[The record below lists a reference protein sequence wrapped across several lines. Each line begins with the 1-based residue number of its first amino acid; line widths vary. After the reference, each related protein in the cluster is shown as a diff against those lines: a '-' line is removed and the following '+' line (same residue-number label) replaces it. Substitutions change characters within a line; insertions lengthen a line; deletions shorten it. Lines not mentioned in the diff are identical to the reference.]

1 MKKNINIK
9 KFLIA
14 VMSIVM
20 IFSTM
25 TSCGQ
30 DVSSDNSSTVAS
42 NVDDNSETDTI
53 DIDIDVSRGNDDLSS
68 SSVDSSDNS
77 SEADS
82 STKDSDSS
90 EDDSSSKAEST
101 TKKVDSSSSGDT
113 SSKTTTKTT
122 ANTTPAVVTQP
133 TQRTTTK
140 VTTRS
145 TTKTTTKATTK
156 ATTKPTVP
164 NVSIASWDKSDPSSF
179 IKPAGLTRLQ
189 DAVWEVSKF
198 NYTESY
204 NDKYLNI
211 IREELIKYGQAYCK
225 QKGATKYTVNPKMY
239 PYYDKNGKPLMV
251 PTDKNNNVI
260 AVGSLVEFP
269 YDEHFHGYSYFK
281 SAKQRMDEVD
291 GFIFAMQLYIE
302 RVICNSFRHGM
313 EDIQWNITFG
323 FENGITWTVMTGFP
337 DDWK

>member
-1 MKKNINIK
+1 MLKKI
-9 KFLIA
+9 LA
-14 VMSIVM
+14 
-20 IFSTM
+20 FSLAISMLLATA
-25 TSCGQ
+25 CGNT
-30 DVSSDNSSTVAS
+30 NSSEKESVNTDAS
-42 NVDDNSETDTI
+42 VSEESEDA
-53 DIDIDVSRGNDDLSS
+53 SS
-68 SSVDSSDNS
+68 SSDSSNDDSEVTSSKKESGS
-77 SEADS
+77 SEN
-82 STKDSDSS
+82 
-90 EDDSSSKAEST
+90 DSSSKAEST

-140 VTTRS
+140 ATTRT

-189 DAVWEVSKF
+189 DAVWEVSK
-198 NYTESY
+198 Y
-204 NDKYLNI
+204 NDGDKYLSI

-239 PYYDKNGKPLMV
+239 PYYDKNGKPLLV

-260 AVGSLVEFP
+260 AVGSLVECP
-269 YDEHFHGYSYFK
+269 YDEHYGGYSYFK
-281 SAKQRMDEVD
+281 SAKQRMESVNS
-291 GFIFAMQLYIE
+291 FISGMQLYIE
-302 RVICNSFRHGM
+302 RVICNSFRHGI
-313 EDIQWNITFG
+313 EDIQWNITYG
-323 FENGITWTVMTGFP
+323 WEGDICWTVMTGFP

>member
-1 MKKNINIK
+1 MLKRISAFI
-9 KFLIA
+9 LA
-14 VMSIVM
+14 L
-20 IFSTM
+20 TM
-25 TSCGQ
+25 LCVTACSN
-30 DVSSDNSSTVAS
+30 DNSSDTS
-42 NVDDNSETDTI
+42 KVD
-53 DIDIDVSRGNDDLSS
+53 SS
-68 SSVDSSDNS
+68 SSVSEQETDSSSDDS
-77 SEADS
+77 DDISEADS

-140 VTTRS
+140 ATTRT

-189 DAVWEVSKF
+189 DAVWEVSK
-198 NYTESY
+198 Y
-204 NDKYLNI
+204 NDGDKYLSI

-239 PYYDKNGKPLMV
+239 PYYDKNGKPLLV

-269 YDEHFHGYSYFK
+269 YDEHYGGYSYFK
-281 SAKQRMDEVD
+281 SAKQRMESVNS
-291 GFIFAMQLYIE
+291 FISGMQLYIE
-302 RVICNSFRHGM
+302 RVICNSFRHGI
-313 EDIQWNITFG
+313 EDIQWNITYG
-323 FENGITWTVMTGFP
+323 WEGDICWTVMTGFP

>member
-1 MKKNINIK
+1 MLKRISAFI
-9 KFLIA
+9 LA
-14 VMSIVM
+14 L
-20 IFSTM
+20 TM
-25 TSCGQ
+25 LCVTACSN
-30 DVSSDNSSTVAS
+30 DNSS
-42 NVDDNSETDTI
+42 DTSKA
-53 DIDIDVSRGNDDLSS
+53 DSS
-68 SSVDSSDNS
+68 SSVSEQETDSSSDDSDDS

-133 TQRTTTK
+133 TQKTTTK
-140 VTTRS
+140 A

-189 DAVWEVSKF
+189 DAVGEMSKY
-198 NYTESY
+198 NYD
-204 NDKYLNI
+204 DKNLKI
-211 IREELIKYGQAYCK
+211 IREELIKYGQEYCK
-225 QKGATKYTVNPKMY
+225 KKGATKYVVDPKMY
-239 PYYDKNGKPLMV
+239 PYYDKNGKPLLV

-269 YDEHFHGYSYFK
+269 YDEHDGGYSYFK
-281 SAKQRMDEVD
+281 SAAQRMESVN
-291 GFIFAMQLYIE
+291 GFINAMHLYIE
-302 RVICNSFRHGM
+302 RVICNSFRHGI
-313 EDIQWNITFG
+313 EDMHWNITYG
-323 FENGITWTVMTGFP
+323 YEGGICWTVMTGFP

>member
-1 MKKNINIK
+1 MLKRISAFI
-9 KFLIA
+9 LA
-14 VMSIVM
+14 L
-20 IFSTM
+20 TM
-25 TSCGQ
+25 LCVTACSN
-30 DVSSDNSSTVAS
+30 DNSS
-42 NVDDNSETDTI
+42 DTSKA
-53 DIDIDVSRGNDDLSS
+53 DSS
-68 SSVDSSDNS
+68 SSVSEQETNSSSDDSDDS
-77 SEADS
+77 SEADP

-101 TKKVDSSSSGDT
+101 TKKVDSSSSGDAT
-113 SSKTTTKTT
+113 SKTTTKAT

-133 TQRTTTK
+133 TQR
-140 VTTRS
+140 
-145 TTKTTTKATTK
+145 TTTKATTK

-239 PYYDKNGKPLMV
+239 PYYDKNGKPLLV

>member
-1 MKKNINIK
+1 MLKRISAFI
-9 KFLIA
+9 LA
-14 VMSIVM
+14 L
-20 IFSTM
+20 TM
-25 TSCGQ
+25 LCVTACSN
-30 DVSSDNSSTVAS
+30 DNSS
-42 NVDDNSETDTI
+42 DTSKA
-53 DIDIDVSRGNDDLSS
+53 DSS
-68 SSVDSSDNS
+68 SSVSEQETDSSSDDSDNS

-101 TKKVDSSSSGDT
+101 TKKVDSSSSVDT

-133 TQRTTTK
+133 AQRTTTK
-140 VTTRS
+140 VTTKT

-156 ATTKPTVP
+156 ATTKPTIP

-189 DAVWEVSKF
+189 DAVWEVSK
-198 NYTESY
+198 Y
-204 NDKYLNI
+204 NDGDKYLSI
-211 IREELIKYGQAYCK
+211 IREELIKYGQEYCK
-225 QKGATKYTVNPKMY
+225 KKGATKYTVNPKMY
-239 PYYDKNGKPLMV
+239 PYYDKNGKPLLV

-269 YDEHFHGYSYFK
+269 YDEHFSGYSYFK
-281 SAKQRMDEVD
+281 SAAHRMESVN
-291 GFIFAMQLYIE
+291 GFINRMQLYIE

-313 EDIQWNITFG
+313 EDIQWNITYG
-323 FENGITWTVMTGFP
+323 MENSGICWTVMTGFP

>member
-1 MKKNINIK
+1 MLKRLSAFI
-9 KFLIA
+9 LA
-14 VMSIVM
+14 L
-20 IFSTM
+20 TM
-25 TSCGQ
+25 LCVTACSN
-30 DVSSDNSSTVAS
+30 DNSS
-42 NVDDNSETDTI
+42 DTSKA
-53 DIDIDVSRGNDDLSS
+53 DSS
-68 SSVDSSDNS
+68 SSVSEQETDSSSDDSDNS

-133 TQRTTTK
+133 THRTTTK
-140 VTTRS
+140 ATTRT

-156 ATTKPTVP
+156 ATTKPTAP

-189 DAVWEVSKF
+189 DAVWEMSKY
-198 NYTESY
+198 NYD
-204 NDKYLNI
+204 DKNLKI
-211 IREELIKYGQAYCK
+211 IREELIKYGQEYCK
-225 QKGATKYTVNPKMY
+225 KKGATKYVVDPKMY
-239 PYYDKNGKPLMV
+239 PYYDKNGKPLLV

-269 YDEHFHGYSYFK
+269 YDEHDGGYSYFK
-281 SAKQRMDEVD
+281 SAAQRMESVN
-291 GFIFAMQLYIE
+291 GFINAMHLYIE

-313 EDIQWNITFG
+313 EDIQWNITYG
-323 FENGITWTVMTGFP
+323 LENSGICWTVMTGFP

>member
-1 MKKNINIK
+1 MLKRLSAFI
-9 KFLIA
+9 LA
-14 VMSIVM
+14 L
-20 IFSTM
+20 TM
-25 TSCGQ
+25 LCVTACSN
-30 DVSSDNSSTVAS
+30 DNSS
-42 NVDDNSETDTI
+42 DTSKA
-53 DIDIDVSRGNDDLSS
+53 DSS
-68 SSVDSSDNS
+68 SSVSEQETDSSSDDSDNS
-77 SEADS
+77 SETDS

-113 SSKTTTKTT
+113 SSKTTTNTT

-140 VTTRS
+140 ATTRT

-164 NVSIASWDKSDPSSF
+164 NIYIVPGDKSDPSSF

-189 DAVWEVSKF
+189 DAVWEVSKY
-198 NYTESY
+198 NYDE
-204 NDKYLNI
+204 KYYKI
-211 IREELIKYGQAYCK
+211 IREELIKYGQEYCK

-269 YDEHFHGYSYFK
+269 YDEHFGGYGYFK
-281 SAKQRMDEVD
+281 SVSHRMESVD

-313 EDIQWNITFG
+313 EDIQWNITYG
-323 FENGITWTVMTGFP
+323 MENSGICWTVMTGFP

>member
-1 MKKNINIK
+1 MLKRISAFI
-9 KFLIA
+9 LA
-14 VMSIVM
+14 L
-20 IFSTM
+20 TM
-25 TSCGQ
+25 LCVTACSN
-30 DVSSDNSSTVAS
+30 DNSS
-42 NVDDNSETDTI
+42 DTSKA
-53 DIDIDVSRGNDDLSS
+53 DSS
-68 SSVDSSDNS
+68 SSVSEQETDSSSDDSDDS

-122 ANTTPAVVTQP
+122 ANTTPAVVTQL

-140 VTTRS
+140 V

-164 NVSIASWDKSDPSSF
+164 NVYIVPGDKSDPSSF

-189 DAVWEVSKF
+189 DAVWEVSKY
-198 NYTESY
+198 NYDEKNY
-204 NDKYLNI
+204 KI
-211 IREELIKYGQAYCK
+211 IREELIKYGQEYCK

-269 YDEHFHGYSYFK
+269 YDEHFSGYGYFK
-281 SAKQRMDEVD
+281 SVSHRMESVD

-313 EDIQWNITFG
+313 EDIQWNITYG
-323 FENGITWTVMTGFP
+323 MENSGICWTVMTGFP

>member
-1 MKKNINIK
+1 MLKRLSAFI
-9 KFLIA
+9 LA
-14 VMSIVM
+14 L
-20 IFSTM
+20 TM
-25 TSCGQ
+25 LCVTACSN
-30 DVSSDNSSTVAS
+30 DNSS
-42 NVDDNSETDTI
+42 DTSKA
-53 DIDIDVSRGNDDLSS
+53 DSS
-68 SSVDSSDNS
+68 SSVSEQETDSSSDDSDDS

-140 VTTRS
+140 VTTKT
-145 TTKTTTKATTK
+145 TTKTTTKAITK
-156 ATTKPTVP
+156 ATTKNTT
-164 NVSIASWDKSDPSSF
+164 NVSPSD
-179 IKPAGLTRLQ
+179 IKPAGLTRLE
-189 DAVWEVSKF
+189 DAVWNISIYGNITYG
-198 NYTESY
+198 NYQ
-204 NDKYLNI
+204 NNKNLPI

-225 QKGATKYTVNPKMY
+225 QKGATKYTVNPKIY

-251 PTDKNNNVI
+251 PTDQKNNVI

-269 YDEHFHGYSYFK
+269 YDEHLTPSNYRTAQERLSGVRAFIN
-281 SAKQRMDEVD
+281 RMH
-291 GFIFAMQLYIE
+291 LYIE

-313 EDIQWNITFG
+313 EDIQWNITYG
-323 FENGITWTVMTGFP
+323 IENSGICWTVMTGFP

>member
-1 MKKNINIK
+1 MLKRLSAFI
-9 KFLIA
+9 LA
-14 VMSIVM
+14 L
-20 IFSTM
+20 TM
-25 TSCGQ
+25 LCVTACSN
-30 DVSSDNSSTVAS
+30 DNSS
-42 NVDDNSETDTI
+42 DTSKA
-53 DIDIDVSRGNDDLSS
+53 DSS
-68 SSVDSSDNS
+68 SSVSEQETDSSSDDSDDS

-140 VTTRS
+140 AI
-145 TTKTTTKATTK
+145 TKATTK
-156 ATTKPTVP
+156 NTT
-164 NVSIASWDKSDPSSF
+164 NVSPSD
-179 IKPAGLTRLQ
+179 IKPAGLTRLE
-189 DAVWEVSKF
+189 DAVWNISIYGNITYG
-198 NYTESY
+198 NYQ
-204 NDKYLNI
+204 NNKNLPI

-225 QKGATKYTVNPKMY
+225 QKGATKYTVNPKIY

-251 PTDKNNNVI
+251 PTDQKNNVI

-269 YDEHFHGYSYFK
+269 YDEHLTPSNYRTAQERLSGVRAFIN
-281 SAKQRMDEVD
+281 RMH
-291 GFIFAMQLYIE
+291 LYIE
-302 RVICNSFRHGM
+302 RVICNSFRRGM
-313 EDIQWNITFG
+313 EDMQWNITYG
-323 FENGITWTVMTGFP
+323 IENSGICWTVMTGFP

>member
-1 MKKNINIK
+1 MLKRLSAFI
-9 KFLIA
+9 LA
-14 VMSIVM
+14 L
-20 IFSTM
+20 TM
-25 TSCGQ
+25 LCVTACSN
-30 DVSSDNSSTVAS
+30 DNSS
-42 NVDDNSETDTI
+42 DTSKA
-53 DIDIDVSRGNDDLSS
+53 DSS
-68 SSVDSSDNS
+68 SSVSEQETNSSSDDSDDSSD
-77 SEADS
+77 ADS

-133 TQRTTTK
+133 THRTTTK
-140 VTTRS
+140 ATTRT

-189 DAVWEVSKF
+189 DAVWEVSK
-198 NYTESY
+198 Y
-204 NDKYLNI
+204 NDGDKYLSI
-211 IREELIKYGQAYCK
+211 IREELIKYGQEYCK
-225 QKGATKYTVNPKMY
+225 KKGATKYTVNPKMY
-239 PYYDKNGKPLMV
+239 PYYDKNGKPLLV

-269 YDEHFHGYSYFK
+269 YDEHFSGYSYFK
-281 SAKQRMDEVD
+281 SAAQRMESVN
-291 GFIFAMQLYIE
+291 GFINRMQLYIE
-302 RVICNSFRHGM
+302 RVICNSFRHGI
-313 EDIQWNITFG
+313 EDIQWNITYG
-323 FENGITWTVMTGFP
+323 MENSGICWTVMTGFP

>member
-1 MKKNINIK
+1 MLKRISAFI
-9 KFLIA
+9 LA
-14 VMSIVM
+14 L
-20 IFSTM
+20 TM
-25 TSCGQ
+25 LCVTACSN
-30 DVSSDNSSTVAS
+30 DNSS
-42 NVDDNSETDTI
+42 DTSKA
-53 DIDIDVSRGNDDLSS
+53 DSS
-68 SSVDSSDNS
+68 SSVSEQETDSSSDDSDDS

-140 VTTRS
+140 VTT
-145 TTKTTTKATTK
+145 KTTTKATNKAITK
-156 ATTKPTVP
+156 ATTKITT
-164 NVSIASWDKSDPSSF
+164 NVSPSD
-179 IKPAGLTRLQ
+179 IKPAGLTRLE
-189 DAVWEVSKF
+189 DAVWNISIDGNITYG
-198 NYTESY
+198 NYQ
-204 NDKYLNI
+204 NNKNLPI

-269 YDEHFHGYSYFK
+269 YDEHLTPSNCRTAQERLSGVR
-281 SAKQRMDEVD
+281 A
-291 GFIFAMQLYIE
+291 FINAMQLYIE

-313 EDIQWNITFG
+313 EDIQWNITYG
-323 FENGITWTVMTGFP
+323 LENSGICWTVMTGFP